1 MGDNAK
7 SGHTTGLTDGDY
19 ILSPSF
25 TNAYEGL
32 HGNGILALE
41 DGATG
46 DGDRNT
52 PASMPGAVSSPS
64 SNNVL
69 NVKGGYAVIDG
80 MIVPFGGG
88 YDSNTP
94 DDFTVTLED
103 SRIEGNQS
111 ALTTE
116 GQSVLLVVYICSD
129 SGTKKNIYVE
139 MGTPVASGSYP
150 VTPEGFLTNPN
161 NSLDSKQTTVL
172 AVVKCVYS
180 NGSGDLNMTT
190 GTAHGVSGEILD
202 RRTFLRPSPIYM
214 TPMSTGAVGAT
225 PTDANRID
233 DHADLDGMYG
243 SGGEN
248 GDLTN
253 SDLGAL
259 WMSHSGDGDHVMYLS
274 AKQGG
279 ARRTHRLGP
288 DKLKVTTTAE
298 TVKFDGPNFYH
309 ATPTGAITYTP
320 SGTFPPGHIVTVNN
334 TSSHTITWENGV
346 TDLEIGGSAAGVFAY
361 TGATWVRIFASSSV
375 SSSPGGA
382 SGDVQYNDGSS
393 GFTAEAAFTYNAGTN
408 TLTVGVLSTAGLISA
423 PTGVQF
429 AADLSSNPGTD
440 HALWYKESDDRLYL
454 NTTKVLLD
462 GDSVGSDLNA
472 LSAAVVN
479 VAADSIAFIDA
490 DDNSSKK
497 ESIADLATAMGG
509 TGLSGSGG
517 TLNVDATQAGITSI
531 GPAAG
536 TLTVAGN
543 LTVNGATVNLSS
555 STITVDDKNIE
566 LASVATGNFTATTV
580 NTDATLSSVSSIA
593 GLVVG
598 MTVTGTN
605 IPGGTTIIGIGT
617 TTVEMSA
624 NATDNASGV
633 TVTFGGATDVTA
645 DGGGIT
651 LKAAADRSILWNN
664 ANDAWTFNQHI
675 YPSADSTYNLGS
687 NTIRFAT
694 GYLDALTTGTITGSG
709 DVTIDTNVLK
719 VDTAN
724 DRVGVGQ
731 AAPDAT
737 FQVKEAGFGYGSGTL
752 SAENNDA
759 ATVVNDGTS
768 TTGIFLFDS
777 QKFRG
782 GKLLVEVA
790 NEGNDP
796 DFTTGRIYET
806 AEMVITHNGRPL
818 QQATEAYLTTYGV
831 VTSGGGTLQ
840 GSYNASI
847 VSGNVELQV
856 TPTVD
861 DNDITVRVSWQAMTI

>member
-1 MGDNAK
+1 MGNAK
-7 SGHTTGLTDGDY
+7 AGHTTGLTDGDY

-25 TNAYEGL
+25 TNVYEGL

-46 DGDRNT
+46 DTDRNT
-52 PASMPGAVSSPS
+52 PANMSGAVAAT
-64 SNNVL
+64 NNVL
-69 NVKGGYAVIDG
+69 TVKGGYAVIDG

-88 YDSNTP
+88 YDSNAA
-94 DDFTVTLED
+94 DDYTVTLEN
-103 SRIEGNQS
+103 SRIEGSQS
-111 ALTTE
+111 ALTT

-129 SGTKKNIYVE
+129 GSASKKNIYVE
-139 MGTPVASGSYP
+139 MGTPVTSGYP
-150 VTPEGFLTNPN
+150 VTPEGYLTDPN
-161 NSLDSKQTTVL
+161 NSLSSKQTTVL
-172 AVVKCVYS
+172 AVLKCTYS
-180 NGSGDLNMTT
+180 AGTGDLDMT
-190 GTAHGVSGEILD
+190 VSEILD
-202 RRTFLRPSPIYM
+202 RRTYIRPSPIYM
-214 TPMSTGAVGAT
+214 TAMSTGALGAT
-225 PTDANRID
+225 VSDSNRID
-233 DHADLDGMYG
+233 SHGDLDGMH
-243 SGGEN
+243 GGGDEN
-248 GDLTN
+248 GALTN
-253 SDLGAL
+253 SELGAL

-382 SGDVQYNDGSS
+382 SGNVQYNDGSS

-408 TLTVGVLSTAGLISA
+408 TLTVGALSTAGLISA
-423 PTGVQF
+423 PTGTQYATGVT
-429 AADLSSNPGTD
+429 SNPGTSLT
-440 HALWYKESDDRLYL
+440 LWSKSDDSGRLYF

-462 GDSVGSDLNA
+462 GDATGSDLNA
-472 LSAAVVN
+472 LSAAAVD

-490 DDNSSKK
+490 NDSNASKK
-497 ESIADLATAMGG
+497 ESIADLATAMAG
-509 TGLSGSGG
+509 TGISAASGV
-517 TLNVDATQAGITSI
+517 LNLDATQAGITSI
-531 GPAAG
+531 GPGGG

-543 LTVNGATVNLSS
+543 LVVSGATTTLSS
-555 STITVDDKNIE
+555 TTITVDDKHLE
-566 LASVATGNFTATTV
+566 LGAVDTPTDTTG
-580 NTDATLSSVSSIA
+580 
-593 GLVVG
+593 
-598 MTVTGTN
+598 
-605 IPGGTTIIGIGT
+605 
-617 TTVEMSA
+617 
-624 NATDNASGV
+624 
-633 TVTFGGATDVTA
+633 
-645 DGGGIT
+645 DGGGII
-651 LKAAADRSILWNN
+651 LKATADRSILWSDT
-664 ANDAWTFNQHI
+664 NDAWTFNQHI
-675 YPSADSTYNLGS
+675 FPSADSTYNLGS
-687 NTIRFAT
+687 NLIRFAT

-719 VDTAN
+719 VDTSN

-752 SAENNDA
+752 AAGSNNGS
-759 ATVVNDGTS
+759 TVVNDGTS
-768 TTGIFLFDS
+768 TTGIVLFHS

-790 NEGNDP
+790 NEGDDP
-796 DFTTGRIYET
+796 DFSTGRIYET
-806 AEMVITHNGRPL
+806 AEMVITHNGRSDAA
-818 QQATEAYLTTYGV
+818 ATEAYLTTYGV

-856 TPTVD
+856 TPTVSSD
-861 DNDITVRVSWQAMTI
+861 DITVRVSWQALTI

>member
-1 MGDNAK
+1 MGNAK
-7 SGHTTGLTDGDY
+7 AGHTTGLTDGDY

-25 TNAYEGL
+25 TNVYEGL

-46 DGDRNT
+46 DADRNL
-52 PASMPGAVSSPS
+52 PASMPGAITAT
-64 SNNVL
+64 NNVL
-69 NVKGGYAVIDG
+69 TVKGGYAIIDG
-80 MIVPFGGG
+80 MIVPFGTG
-88 YDSNTP
+88 YTNNAPADY
-94 DDFTVTLED
+94 TVTLES
-103 SRIEGNQS
+103 SRIEDTTTGD
-111 ALTTE
+111 ALTTGE
-116 GQSVLLVVYICSD
+116 SVLLVVYVCS
-129 SGTKKNIYVE
+129 SVGPRNVQVE
-139 MGTPVASGSYP
+139 MGTPVTSGYP
-150 VTPEGFLTNPN
+150 VTPEGFLTDPS
-161 NSLDSKQTTVL
+161 NSLSSKQTTVL
-172 AVVKCVYS
+172 AVLKCTYS
-180 NGSGDLNMTT
+180 AGVGDLDMT
-190 GTAHGVSGEILD
+190 VSEILD

-214 TPMSTGAVGAT
+214 TAMSTGVLGAT
-225 PTDANRID
+225 VSDSNRID
-233 DHADLDGMYG
+233 SHGDLDGMH
-243 SGGEN
+243 GGGDEN
-248 GDLTN
+248 GALTN
-253 SDLGAL
+253 SELGAL
-259 WMSHSGDGDHVMYLS
+259 WMSHSGDSDHVLYFS
-274 AKQGG
+274 ANQGG

-288 DKLKVTTTAE
+288 DKVKVTTTAE

-429 AADLSSNPGTD
+429 AASLSSNPDGSGSAD
-440 HALWYKESDDRLYL
+440 HTLWYKESDDRLYL

-462 GDSVGSDLNA
+462 GDATGSDLNA
-472 LSAAVVN
+472 LSAAAVD

-490 DDNSSKK
+490 TDSASKK
-497 ESIADLATAMGG
+497 ESIADLATAMAG
-509 TGLSGSGG
+509 TGISAASGG
-517 TLNVDATQAGITSI
+517 LHLDATQAGITSI
-531 GPAAG
+531 GPGGG

-543 LTVNGATVNLSS
+543 LVVSGATTTLSS
-555 STITVDDKNIE
+555 TTITVDDKHLE
-566 LASVATGNFTATTV
+566 LGAVDTPTDTTG
-580 NTDATLSSVSSIA
+580 
-593 GLVVG
+593 
-598 MTVTGTN
+598 
-605 IPGGTTIIGIGT
+605 
-617 TTVEMSA
+617 
-624 NATDNASGV
+624 
-633 TVTFGGATDVTA
+633 
-645 DGGGIT
+645 DGGGII
-651 LKAAADRSILWNN
+651 LKAAADRSILWSN

-752 SAENNDA
+752 AAGSNNGS
-759 ATVVNDGTS
+759 TVVNDGTS
-768 TTGIFLFDS
+768 STGIVLFHS

-790 NEGNDP
+790 NEGDDP
-796 DFTTGRIYET
+796 DFSTGRIYET
-806 AEMVITHNGRPL
+806 AEMVITHNGRSDAA
-818 QQATEAYLTTYGV
+818 ATEAYLTTYGV

-840 GSYNASI
+840 GSYNAAI

-856 TPTVD
+856 TPTVSSD
-861 DNDITVRVSWQAMTI
+861 DITVRVSWQAMTI

>member
-1 MGDNAK
+1 M
-7 SGHTTGLTDGDY
+7 
-19 ILSPSF
+19 
-25 TNAYEGL
+25 
-32 HGNGILALE
+32 
-41 DGATG
+41 
-46 DGDRNT
+46 
-52 PASMPGAVSSPS
+52 
-64 SNNVL
+64 
-69 NVKGGYAVIDG
+69 
-80 MIVPFGGG
+80 
-88 YDSNTP
+88 
-94 DDFTVTLED
+94 
-103 SRIEGNQS
+103 
-111 ALTTE
+111 
-116 GQSVLLVVYICSD
+116 
-129 SGTKKNIYVE
+129 
-139 MGTPVASGSYP
+139 
-150 VTPEGFLTNPN
+150 
-161 NSLDSKQTTVL
+161 
-172 AVVKCVYS
+172 
-180 NGSGDLNMTT
+180 
-190 GTAHGVSGEILD
+190 
-202 RRTFLRPSPIYM
+202 
-214 TPMSTGAVGAT
+214 
-225 PTDANRID
+225 
-233 DHADLDGMYG
+233 
-243 SGGEN
+243 
-248 GDLTN
+248 
-253 SDLGAL
+253 
-259 WMSHSGDGDHVMYLS
+259 
-274 AKQGG
+274 
-279 ARRTHRLGP
+279 
-288 DKLKVTTTAE
+288 
-298 TVKFDGPNFYH
+298 
-309 ATPTGAITYTP
+309 
-320 SGTFPPGHIVTVNN
+320 
-334 TSSHTITWENGV
+334 
-346 TDLEIGGSAAGVFAY
+346 
-361 TGATWVRIFASSSV
+361 
-375 SSSPGGA
+375 
-382 SGDVQYNDGSS
+382 
-393 GFTAEAAFTYNAGTN
+393 
-408 TLTVGVLSTAGLISA
+408 
-423 PTGVQF
+423 
-429 AADLSSNPGTD
+429 
-440 HALWYKESDDRLYL
+440 
-454 NTTKVLLD
+454 
-462 GDSVGSDLNA
+462 
-472 LSAAVVN
+472 N

-651 LKAAADRSILWNN
+651 LKAAADRSILWSN

-752 SAENNDA
+752 AAGSNNGS
-759 ATVVNDGTS
+759 TVVNDGTS
-768 TTGIFLFDS
+768 STGIVLFHS

-790 NEGNDP
+790 NEGEDP
-796 DFTTGRIYET
+796 DFSTGRIYET
-806 AEMVITHNGRPL
+806 AEMVITHNGRSDAA
-818 QQATEAYLTTYGV
+818 ATEAYLTTYGV

-840 GSYNASI
+840 GSYNAAI

-856 TPTVD
+856 TPTVSS
-861 DNDITVRVSWQAMTI
+861 DNITVRVSWQALTI